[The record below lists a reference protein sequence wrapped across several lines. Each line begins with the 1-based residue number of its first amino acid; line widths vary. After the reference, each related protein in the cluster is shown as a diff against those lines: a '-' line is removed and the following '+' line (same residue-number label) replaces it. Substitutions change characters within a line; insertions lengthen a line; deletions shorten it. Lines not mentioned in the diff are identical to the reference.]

1 MNRTR
6 FISTRQKDWYRFR
19 QLIGRAEQFRLTK
32 LGGEE
37 VSEFSRLFRALC
49 SDLAVVRSRDWGV
62 ELEKR
67 LNDLVVRGHNLYY
80 RAPPGGF
87 RQVLDFLLTGF
98 PRLLREN
105 QGYFWVSAALF
116 TIPGLIAGVLIALD
130 PDLAERLMSADA
142 LAQVESM
149 HSTNER
155 AGGLFTGTE
164 VGMTGFYVYNNVG
177 IAFRCFA
184 TGVLFGIGTAVF
196 LVYNS
201 IAIGAVS
208 GYLVAKGHAMPFFSF
223 VISHG
228 AFELTAIVIS
238 GTAGL
243 VLGRAIVH
251 PGQHTRLEAFRV
263 RGLVS
268 VKLVAGAAFLLFVA
282 AFVEGFWSPSGVPM
296 VAKFIVGTVLWVSV
310 IAYLALAGRGGDTT
324 LGGETNLEG
333 ETKRGGNIS

>member
-19 QLIGRAEQFRLTK
+19 QLVGRAEQLRLTK

-49 SDLAVVRSRDWGV
+49 YDLAVVRSRDWGV
-62 ELEKR
+62 ELERR
-67 LNDLVVRGHNLYY
+67 LNDLVVRGHSLYY
-80 RAPPGGF
+80 RAPPGGKG
-87 RQVLDFLLTGF
+87 RAALEFLLTGF

-105 QGYFWVSAALF
+105 HGYFWVALALF
-116 TIPGLIAGVLIALD
+116 TIPGLIAGVLIALN
-130 PDLAERLMSADA
+130 PELAERLMSPEA
-142 LAQVESM
+142 LAQMESM
-149 HSTNER
+149 HSTNVR
-155 AGGLFTGTE
+155 GGGLFTGQE
-164 VGMTGFYVYNNVG
+164 VGMTGFYIANNVG

-184 TGVLFGIGTAVF
+184 LGILFGIGTAVM

-201 IAIGAVS
+201 MAIGAVS

-228 AFELTAIVIS
+228 AFELTAIVVA

-243 VLGRAIVH
+243 VLGRSIVH
-251 PGQHTRLEAFRV
+251 PGQYTRIESLRV
-263 RGLVS
+263 RGLVAI
-268 VKLVAGAAFLLFVA
+268 KLAAGAGAMLGVA

-296 VAKFIVGTVLWVSV
+296 VAKFIVGTILWMVV
-310 IAYLALAGRGGDTT
+310 IGYLALSGRGG
-324 LGGETNLEG
+324 E
-333 ETKRGGNIS
+333 SA

>member
-19 QLIGRAEQFRLTK
+19 QLLGRAEQLRLTK

-49 SDLAVVRSRDWGV
+49 YDLAVVRSRDWGV
-62 ELEKR
+62 ELERR
-67 LNDLVVRGHNLYY
+67 LNDLVVRGHSLYY
-80 RAPPGGF
+80 RAPPGGKA
-87 RQVLDFLLTGF
+87 RAVADFLLTGF

-105 QGYFWVSAALF
+105 QGYFWVALALF
-116 TIPGLIAGVLIALD
+116 TIPGLIAGVLIGLN
-130 PDLAERLMSADA
+130 PELAERMMSPEA
-142 LAQVESM
+142 LGQMESM
-149 HSTNER
+149 HSTNVR
-155 AGGLFTGTE
+155 SGGLFTGKE
-164 VGMTGFYVYNNVG
+164 VGMTGFYIANNVG

-184 TGVLFGIGTAVF
+184 LGILFGIGTAIL

-201 IAIGAVS
+201 LVIGAVS
-208 GYLVAKGHAMPFFSF
+208 GYLAAKGHAMPFFSF

-238 GTAGL
+238 GAAGL

-251 PGQHTRLEAFRV
+251 PGQRTRVEALRV
-263 RGLVS
+263 RGLVAI
-268 VKLVAGAAFLLFVA
+268 KLAAGAGAMLGVA

-296 VAKFIVGTVLWVSV
+296 VAKFIVGTLLWVTV
-310 IAYLALAGRGGDTT
+310 IAYLALAGRR
-324 LGGETNLEG
+324 GETTPEG
-333 ETKRGGNIS
+333 ETP